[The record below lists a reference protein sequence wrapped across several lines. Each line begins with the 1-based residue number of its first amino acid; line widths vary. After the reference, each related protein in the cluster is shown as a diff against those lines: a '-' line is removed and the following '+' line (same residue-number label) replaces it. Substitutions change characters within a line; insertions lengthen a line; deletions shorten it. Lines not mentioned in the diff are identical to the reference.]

1 MQEATQMTMDEFFCY
16 QEQTFDSFSKRVIK
30 NIGIDLHNKQKALA
44 DIEVAFSAL
53 PKREMDSL
61 FTEDTYLLGSEG
73 TTFLVLGTPVTISD
87 PLGQALYFLPPQRRK
102 VLLLFYFAGKSEP
115 QIGHILNIT
124 AAAVNYRK
132 KKALDTLRDILEAM
146 ESHET

>member
-1 MQEATQMTMDEFFCY
+1 MTIDEFYSY

-73 TTFLVLGTPVTISD
+73 TTFLVQGTPVTISD
-87 PLGQALYFLPPQRRK
+87 PLGRALYFLTPQRRE
-102 VLLLFYFAGKSEP
+102 VLLLFYFADK
-115 QIGHILNIT
+115 IKN
-124 AAAVNYRK
+124 RR
-132 KKALDTLRDILEAM
+132 LDSPNEK
-146 ESHET
+146 

>member
-1 MQEATQMTMDEFFCY
+1 MTVDDFYCY
-16 QEQTFDSFSKRVIK
+16 HEQNFDSFSKRVIK

-44 DIEVAFSAL
+44 DVEVAFSAL
-53 PKREMDSL
+53 PKRDMDSL
-61 FTEDTYLLGSEG
+61 FTEDTYLLGAEG
-73 TTFLVLGTPVTISD
+73 TTFFVLGTPITISD
-87 PLGQALYFLPPQRRK
+87 PLGQALFFLPPQRRE
-102 VLLLFYFAGKSEP
+102 VLLLFFFADKSEP

-146 ESHET
+146 ENHET

>member
-73 TTFLVLGTPVTISD
+73 QPFLFWERPSPFPTRWDKPYIFCRHSGARYCCCFTLQAKANRKSATSSISQL
-87 PLGQALYFLPPQRRK
+87 PL
-102 VLLLFYFAGKSEP
+102 
-115 QIGHILNIT
+115 
-124 AAAVNYRK
+124 
-132 KKALDTLRDILEAM
+132 
-146 ESHET
+146 